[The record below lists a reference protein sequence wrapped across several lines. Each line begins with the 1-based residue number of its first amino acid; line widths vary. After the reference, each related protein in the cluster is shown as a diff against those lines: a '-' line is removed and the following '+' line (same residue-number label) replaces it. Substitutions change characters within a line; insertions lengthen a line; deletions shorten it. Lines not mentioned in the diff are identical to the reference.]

1 MEIIEALRRE
11 EAKLEN
17 RLTVIRGAIKALNGQ
32 TNGHAASSGK
42 VPAQA
47 RKRRMSA
54 EARARISRATKARWT
69 KFRAE
74 KAKSKK
80 S

>member
-11 EAKLEN
+11 EAKLEG
-17 RLTVIRGAIKALNGQ
+17 RLTAIRGAIKALNGQ
-32 TNGHAASSGK
+32 TNGHSLSSGK
-42 VPAQA
+42 SPAQG

-54 EARARISRATKARWT
+54 EARAQISRATKARWA

-80 S
+80 A